1 MKCFKNLTKQDHS
14 KKINEKKKPESESHI
29 TNNFDLQ
36 SDFFKH
42 LSTVFSAL
50 VSSDVT

>member
-1 MKCFKNLTKQDHS
+1 MFQKSDKARSFAKNKR
-14 KKINEKKKPESESHI
+14 KKKPESESHI